1 MNCLRLYKICLITV
15 GIFYMMRLPISAQPA
30 NNIYIQKDIV
40 YGHAGSVN
48 LKLDIA
54 LPIEGIGPFPVIL
67 FFHGGGWQAGDKSH
81 GHHWIRMFANSG
93 YVGVT
98 VSYRFA
104 PAFKWP
110 SQVQD
115 AKAAVRYLRA
125 NAASLNIDPDRIG
138 VMGESAGG
146 YLALMVGMTNP
157 ADSLEGD
164 GGAPEISSQVQA
176 VVSYFSVS
184 DFTLPAAKL
193 SQEVEADVRQYY
205 KKPLSEV
212 LADFIGT
219 NDPDDSILTKMS
231 VLPYIDKNDP
241 PVQIF
246 QGDADPFISVEQ
258 AQKLEDAL
266 EKANVPHELVLV
278 KGGGHGW
285 TGELQD
291 VTNRQMLAFFERE
304 LKQRK

>member
-1 MNCLRLYKICLITV
+1 MLGLLSRVPLSL
-15 GIFYMMRLPISAQPA
+15 SAQPA
-30 NNIYIQKDIV
+30 NDILIEKDIV
-40 YGHAGSVN
+40 YGNADVVD
-48 LKLDIA
+48 LKFDLA
-54 LPIEGIGPFPVIL
+54 KPIEGTGPFPIIV

-98 VSYRFA
+98 VGYRFA
-104 PAFKWP
+104 PAFRWP

-125 NAASLNIDPDRIG
+125 NAKELNIDPDRIG

-146 YLALMVGMTNP
+146 YLALMVGVTDP
-157 ADSLEGD
+157 TDGLEGD
-164 GGAPEISSQVQA
+164 GGSPEFSSRVQA
-176 VVSYFSVS
+176 VVSYFSAS
-184 DFTLPAAKL
+184 DFTLPRAKL
-193 SQEVEADVRQYY
+193 SPEVEADVMQYY
-205 KKPLSEV
+205 KKSLNEV

-219 NDPDDSILTKMS
+219 LNPDEAILKKMS
-231 VLPYIDKNDP
+231 VITYIDKKDP

-246 QGDADPFISVEQ
+246 QGDDDPFVSVEQ
-258 AQKLEDAL
+258 AQRLERAL

-291 VTNRQMLAFFERE
+291 KTNRQMLAFFERE
-304 LKQRK
+304 LKQKE

>member
-1 MNCLRLYKICLITV
+1 MKYLLLYKISLIMLGLV
-15 GIFYMMRLPISAQPA
+15 YMMSLSLSAQPA
-30 NNIYIQKDIV
+30 KDIFIEKDIV
-40 YGHAGSVN
+40 YGHAGGVD
-48 LKLDIA
+48 LKFDLA
-54 LPIEGIGPFPVIL
+54 KPIEGIGPFPIIV

-81 GHHWIRMFANSG
+81 GHHWIQMFAKSG

-98 VSYRFA
+98 VGYRFA

-115 AKAAVRYLRA
+115 AKTAIRYLRA
-125 NAASLNIDPDRIG
+125 NAEALNIDPDRIG

-146 YLALMVGMTNP
+146 YLALMVGVTDP
-157 ADSLEGD
+157 ADDLEGD
-164 GGAPEISSQVQA
+164 GGSPEISSGVHA

-184 DFTLPAAKL
+184 DFTLPGAKL
-193 SQEVEADVRQYY
+193 SQEVETDVMQYY

-219 NDPDDSILTKMS
+219 QDPDDSILTKMS
-231 VLPYIDKNDP
+231 VITYIDKNDP

-246 QGDADPFISVEQ
+246 QGDTDPFVSVEQ
-258 AQKLEDAL
+258 AQRLKRAL

-291 VTNRQMLAFFERE
+291 KTNRQMLAFFERE
-304 LKQRK
+304 LKQKN